1 MRCGWGENAEAGGR
15 IDKNGSLQRF
25 LVSGHSPTEHDTME
39 IEQGKEKDTVTF
51 HLIKSPHFQ
60 TLQVDGAVGNLTPSG
75 LSLTFYV
82 ERVALPKM
90 MTYEVQGDGSLG
102 TLVSAQGKS
111 GIVRE
116 LQSSFVLDAAT
127 ARSLVEL
134 LGTILK
140 NFESEKTKTDEHD

>member
-1 MRCGWGENAEAGGR
+1 
-15 IDKNGSLQRF
+15 
-25 LVSGHSPTEHDTME
+25 ME

-90 MTYEVQGDGSLG
+90 MTYEVQDDGSLG

-116 LQSSFVLDAAT
+116 LQSSFVLDVAT

-134 LGTILK
+134 LGTMLK
-140 NFESEKTKTDEHD
+140 NFESEETKTDEHD

>member
-1 MRCGWGENAEAGGR
+1 MEAVR
-15 IDKNGSLQRF
+15 IETSRDKNVSLQRF
-25 LVSGHSPTEHDTME
+25 PHREQCLGTHDSME

-90 MTYEVQGDGSLG
+90 MTYEVQDNGSLG

-116 LQSSFVLDAAT
+116 LQSSFVLDVAT

-134 LGTILK
+134 LGTMLK
-140 NFESEKTKTDEHD
+140 NFESEETKTDEHD

>member
-1 MRCGWGENAEAGGR
+1 
-15 IDKNGSLQRF
+15 
-25 LVSGHSPTEHDTME
+25 ME

-90 MTYEVQGDGSLG
+90 MTYEVQDDGSLG

-116 LQSSFVLDAAT
+116 LQNSFVLDVAT

-134 LGTILK
+134 LGTMLK
-140 NFESEKTKTDEHD
+140 NFESEETKTDEHDQNAELQ